1 MIKYTTKKKVIKEKI
16 VEDVICNKCGSS
28 LKTDCG
34 YEGLVEAKVYGG
46 FYSKLGDLSV
56 VSFSLCDDCLI
67 ELFKTFSIKEEY
79 IEQRPMEQLID

>member
-1 MIKYTTKKKVIKEKI
+1 MIKYTTKKKTIKEKI
-16 VEDVICNKCGSS
+16 VNDILCNKCGQS

-34 YEGLVEAKVYGG
+34 YEGLVEAKIYGG

-67 ELFKTFSIKEEY
+67 ELFKNFSIKEEY
-79 IEQRPMEQLID
+79 TEQDPLEQEIY